1 MSNFDIFCA
10 GSIFTGMNVSLTKT
24 LEAFVRAKVD
34 SGLYNNASEV
44 VRDALRLLEA
54 RERAEARQ
62 LDWLRAEVQK
72 GIDDVEAGRVFPL
85 DIEEIIAE
93 VDREDKEM
101 ARKVA

>member
-1 MSNFDIFCA
+1 
-10 GSIFTGMNVSLTKT
+10 MNVSLTKT
-24 LEAFVRAKVD
+24 LEAFVRSKVD

-54 RERAEARQ
+54 RERAEAKH
-62 LDWLRAEVQK
+62 LNWLRAEVQK
-72 GIDDVEAGRVFPL
+72 GIDDFEARRYGPL

-93 VDREDKEM
+93 VDREDEEA